1 MSKKSYRIYF
11 NVVSKYLKNIM
22 SIMITALKLAIQVL

>member
-22 SIMITALKLAIQVL
+22 NIMSIMITALKLAI